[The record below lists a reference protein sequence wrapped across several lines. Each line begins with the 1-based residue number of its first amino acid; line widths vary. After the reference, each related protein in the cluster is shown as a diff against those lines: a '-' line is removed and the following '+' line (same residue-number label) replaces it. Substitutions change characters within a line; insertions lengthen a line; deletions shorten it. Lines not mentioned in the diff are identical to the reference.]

1 MLNDISAVPTWRKI
15 NSGEGVG
22 VSLFHWD
29 SASVNPF
36 PALSTGMMKMYL
48 AEVLNKL
55 PVIQHFL
62 FGALLPF
69 EVSETAVEGMDTDSA
84 KT

>member
-1 MLNDISAVPTWRKI
+1 
-15 NSGEGVG
+15 
-22 VSLFHWD
+22 
-29 SASVNPF
+29 
-36 PALSTGMMKMYL
+36 MMKMYL